1 MRVCFRSS
9 VQPELMAE
17 YKQRHAA
24 VWPEMLSA
32 LKNAGWNNYSLF
44 LAPDGQLIGYLECED
59 YEAAQA
65 RMALTDVN
73 ARWQAEMATL
83 FANSDV
89 PPDQGFRIPKGTS
102 MNTTESALGRLGE
115 LAIEVPSWAYGNSG
129 TRFKVFGTPGTPRTV
144 QEKIADAAKV
154 HAHRPGPDGGAA
166 HPVGQGRRL
175 RRAARRTLRDL
186 GVGWAPSTPTPSR
199 TTTTSSAP

>member
-65 RMALTDVN
+65 RMAVTEVN

-83 FANSDV
+83 FADSDL
-89 PPDQGFRIPKGTS
+89 PPDQGFEIVEEVFNLEDQLAAAGIVTDATS
-102 MNTTESALGRLGE
+102 TAP
-115 LAIEVPSWAYGNSG
+115 IDKDPSHEHQKEQA
-129 TRFKVFGTPGTPRTV
+129 
-144 QEKIADAAKV
+144 
-154 HAHRPGPDGGAA
+154 
-166 HPVGQGRRL
+166 
-175 RRAARRTLRDL
+175 
-186 GVGWAPSTPTPSR
+186 
-199 TTTTSSAP
+199 